1 MDPSVFKFTGIHHL
15 ALATRN
21 LGATI
26 LFWRDLVGLPLFLG
40 FGRKGYRQYFFS
52 ISETTAL
59 AFFEWS
65 EVEALEEKDHG
76 VPVKGPFGFDHVSIG
91 MESDAD
97 LARMKA
103 RLEAAGIWVSEAVDH
118 GFIHSI
124 YTFDPNHIAVEFSV
138 PVKDVDLRAHPVLA
152 EKNPPPQVAEGPL
165 PLHHRFP
172 DPENIPELVLYPG
185 EGKDVLGG

>member
-1 MDPSVFKFTGIHHL
+1 METPLKFTGIHHL

-21 LGATI
+21 LGATL

-40 FGRKGYRQYFFS
+40 FGRTGYRQYFFS
-52 ISETTAL
+52 ISESCAL
-59 AFFEWS
+59 AFFEWP

-76 VPVKGPFGFDHVSIG
+76 VPVKGPFVFDHVSIG
-91 MESDAD
+91 VENDGD

-124 YTFDPNHIAVEFSV
+124 YTFDPNNIPVEFSA
-138 PVKDVDLRAHPVLA
+138 PVKHVDLRATPVLA
-152 EKNPPPQVAEGPL
+152 EKNPPPEVAEGPF
-165 PLHHRFP
+165 PRRCRFP
-172 DPENIPELVLYPG
+172 EPDKIPELSLYPG
-185 EGKDVLGG
+185 EGKEILS